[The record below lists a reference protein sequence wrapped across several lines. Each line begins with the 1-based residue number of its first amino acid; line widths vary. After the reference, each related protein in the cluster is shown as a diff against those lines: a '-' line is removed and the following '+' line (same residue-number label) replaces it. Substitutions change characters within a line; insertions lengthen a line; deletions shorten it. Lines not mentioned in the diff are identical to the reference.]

1 MAFQLLLEGAYSNK
15 AEAQLLA
22 PYDTAAHV
30 LGPNALLTVNILAT
44 LSRAQTRQGHH
55 EATLNTIGKCLQRTP
70 LGMPLRS
77 NHLHRFELLYRKA
90 LTCKNMGQ
98 ITDMVECIYTV
109 GESRAAALG
118 TSRPSTQKAHST
130 LVEALRE
137 FNMWDD
143 DEGRAHRSLNSPQV
157 NLTEQEEP

>member
-1 MAFQLLLEGAYSNK
+1 
-15 AEAQLLA
+15 
-22 PYDTAAHV
+22 
-30 LGPNALLTVNILAT
+30 
-44 LSRAQTRQGHH
+44 
-55 EATLNTIGKCLQRTP
+55 
-70 LGMPLRS
+70 
-77 NHLHRFELLYRKA
+77 
-90 LTCKNMGQ
+90 MGQ
-98 ITDMVECIYTV
+98 VTDMVECIYTV